1 MMKYKYLKILLI
13 AIQVFSFSSLF
24 SQIFT
29 DNVNPDQK
37 VIVTMNNGEEFIGT
51 IIQKNDEVLVLN
63 SANGELNLRV
73 LQIAKIEE
81 YTYEGEF
88 LFPSS
93 HETRYFFGPSA
104 IPLKK
109 ETGYYHNVY
118 VLGNFINYGLSD
130 NFSIGGG
137 LEFISL
143 MLGHPI
149 YFLTPK
155 VGFKVDEKV
164 HVGGG
169 LIVAGVAGEDHVF
182 LAYGVST
189 FGTSES
195 NVSIGL
201 GYGKAGDVPGQ
212 AIMFSG
218 TQRVSNSMALLT
230 ENYIFNDSGAKYYH
244 GVHGV
249 RILSKDNSFDFGLL
263 VSSEFSGD
271 VLPALP
277 YVAYS
282 RAF

>member
-1 MMKYKYLKILLI
+1 MKYKYLTIILI
-13 AIQVFSFSSLF
+13 AIQFFSFSNLNA
-24 SQIFT
+24 QIFT

-37 VIVTMNNGEEFIGT
+37 VIVTMNNGEEFMGQV
-51 IIQKNDEVLVLN
+51 IQKNDDFLVLN
-63 SANGELNLRV
+63 SANGELKLKV
-73 LQIAKIEE
+73 LQISKIED
-81 YTYEGEF
+81 YSYEGLF

-93 HETRYFFGPSA
+93 HQTRYFFGPSA

-118 VLGNFINYGLSD
+118 VVGNFINYGLSD

-137 LEFISL
+137 FEFISL
-143 MLGHPI
+143 MLGYPI

-169 LIVAGVAGEDHVF
+169 VIVAGVVGEGNVF

-195 NVSIGL
+195 NVSIGF

-212 AIMFSG
+212 ALMFSG

-230 ENYIFNDSGAKYYH
+230 ENYIFNDSGTRYYH
-244 GVHGV
+244 GIHGF
-249 RILSKDNSFDFGLL
+249 RILSKDNSFDFGFI
-263 VSSEFSGD
+263 VSSEFSSEI
-271 VLPALP
+271 PALP

>member
-1 MMKYKYLKILLI
+1 MKYISIKLAFVVIFTFFYSVLQ
-13 AIQVFSFSSLF
+13 A
-24 SQIFT
+24 QIFT
-29 DNVNPDQK
+29 DNVNPVQK
-37 VIVTMNNGEEFIGT
+37 VTVTMNNGEEFTGNVV
-51 IIQKNDEVLVLN
+51 QKTDDVLTLN
-63 SANGELNLRV
+63 SVNGELRLSV
-73 LQIAKIEE
+73 LLISNIEN
-81 YTYEGEF
+81 YSYEGVF

-118 VLGNFINYGLSD
+118 VVGNFINYGLSD

-137 LEFISL
+137 FEFISL
-143 MLGHPI
+143 MLGYPI

-155 VGFKVDEKV
+155 VGFKVDENV

-169 LIVAGVAGEDHVF
+169 AIVAGVAGEGHVF

-195 NVSIGL
+195 NVSIGF

-212 AIMFSG
+212 ALMFSG
-218 TQRVSNSMALLT
+218 TQRVSNSMALVT
-230 ENYIFNDSGAKYYH
+230 ENYVFNDSGTKYYH
-244 GVHGV
+244 GVHGF
-249 RILSKDNSFDFGLL
+249 RILSKDNSFDFGFL
-263 VSSEFSGD
+263 VSSEFSGESI
-271 VLPALP
+271 PSLP

>member
-1 MMKYKYLKILLI
+1 MKDLIIKI
-13 AIQVFSFSSLF
+13 IQVFAYTFLF
-24 SQIFT
+24 LNVQAQIFT
-29 DNVNPDQK
+29 DNVNPSQK
-37 VIVTMNNGEEFIGT
+37 VIVTMNNGEEFIGEVNY
-51 IIQKNDEVLVLN
+51 KNDEVLVLN
-63 SANGELNLRV
+63 SVNGELKLIV
-73 LQIAKIEE
+73 LQISKIED

-118 VLGNFINYGLSD
+118 VVGNFVNYGLSD

-137 LEFISL
+137 FEFISL
-143 MLGHPI
+143 MLGYPA

-155 VGFKVDEKV
+155 VGFIVDDKIY
-164 HVGGG
+164 VGGG
-169 LIVAGVAGEDHVF
+169 VILAGVAGEDHAF

-195 NVSIGL
+195 NVSVGF
-201 GYGKAGDVPGQ
+201 GYGKVGDLPGQ

-218 TQRVSNSMALLT
+218 TQRVSNSIALLT
-230 ENYIFNDSGAKYYH
+230 ENYIFNDSGTKYYH
-244 GVHGV
+244 GVHGF
-249 RILSKDNSFDFGLL
+249 RILSKDNSFDFGIF
-263 VSSEFSGD
+263 VSSEFSGEA
-271 VLPALP
+271 LPALP